1 MCLESP
7 VGRRIKTGRS
17 ESSLDSQIIFLC
29 LDVICYCFQSFKIV
43 EFINRR
49 DHCSVRCHVII
60 QKLLVVD
67 QAVGLDYISDTLYR
81 TVIILQCEIIALQM
95 FVNLTVFQVI
105 AVIFPGSK
113 TNRTVYLEQG
123 RCLCLCHFRFQSRF
137 IGSGSCGNYVYL
149 YAGLIGVF
157 CCQIFPLC
165 SLLGFEVQI
174 VNLSGFLIC
183 RCQCCRN
190 HAHYHG
196 C

>member
-1 MCLESP
+1 M
-7 VGRRIKTGRS
+7 
-17 ESSLDSQIIFLC
+17 SL
-29 LDVICYCFQSFKIV
+29 
-43 EFINRR
+43 INRR

-123 RCLCLCHFRFQSRF
+123 RCLVPLPSQISEWIHRFRKLR
-137 IGSGSCGNYVYL
+137 
-149 YAGLIGVF
+149 
-157 CCQIFPLC
+157 
-165 SLLGFEVQI
+165 
-174 VNLSGFLIC
+174 
-183 RCQCCRN
+183 
-190 HAHYHG
+190 
-196 C
+196 